1 MTEQVG
7 HIAVLV
13 NPASGHGVGADSG
26 HVAIERLRAR
36 GAHVKVYQGADERET
51 VALGRRAVD
60 ERPDVVVVVGGDGT
74 VSSVLGPVLAS
85 GIPLAV
91 IPGGTGND
99 LAREHGIPLDD
110 AAAAADLALDGAR
123 RQVDTG
129 TVTAADGTVRH
140 FVTVLC
146 AGLDS
151 RTNERTNRMTW
162 PRGPARYLAAVYLEW
177 LRLRRFGYRLE
188 LTGEAAAGGA
198 GSGAAGPAGTE
209 PAGTGPA
216 GVEPA
221 GAPASGLRVLEQD
234 GYMLAIG
241 LTRTYGGG
249 VPICPGANPADG
261 LLDVTLV
268 QAMGRFRLLAFD
280 ALIKA
285 GTHVER
291 PEVTTLRASAVRL
304 AAPAGLVTYADGEPM
319 GPVPVTVE
327 ARRRSLTLCVPA

>member
-26 HVAIERLRAR
+26 HVAVDRLRAR

-51 VALGRRAVD
+51 VELGRQAVD

-85 GIPLAV
+85 GVPLAV

-123 RQVDTG
+123 RRVDTG

-162 PRGPARYLAAVYLEW
+162 PRGPARYLAAVYIEW

-188 LTGEAAAGGA
+188 LTGEPGPGAAAPDR
-198 GSGAAGPAGTE
+198 PAPG
-209 PAGTGPA
+209 
-216 GVEPA
+216 

-249 VPICPGANPADG
+249 VPICPGADPADG
-261 LLDVTLV
+261 LLDITLV

-280 ALIKA
+280 SLIKA

-291 PEVTTLRASAVRL
+291 PEVTTLRATAVRL
-304 AAPAGLVTYADGEPM
+304 TAPEGLVTYADGEPM
-319 GPVPVTVE
+319 GPVPVTVAAHRE
-327 ARRRSLTLCVPA
+327 SLTLCVPA